1 MLESLIHVS
10 DTPDPSAEDIFSSA
24 LSLISPDDTST
35 LYGDPGSFVT
45 YRSKRFGDVVLKL
58 SQPDTEE
65 ERRLFAQYLW
75 NAGVLLAE
83 FLSLSVVHH
92 TIGRSGDAAHST
104 SGGTPNGWNVAGE
117 KVLELGAGEYTSG
130 CVIPVT

>member
-1 MLESLIHVS
+1 MLEDLIHVS

-35 LYGDPGSFVT
+35 LYGDPGSHVT

-83 FLSLSVVHH
+83 FISLSVVHI
-92 TIGRSGDAAHST
+92 IGRLGDAAHST

-117 KVLELGAGEYTSG
+117 KVLELGAGMYQSG
-130 CVIPVT
+130 CVLPVT